1 MCSVAEQCSDR
12 PGWHLY
18 SGGNFTRKCVS
29 TTSIEAPIYILL
41 RAFAYGAIGRRF
53 GKSSPCGGSAFP
65 LSLFEWSF
73 TICPT
78 QYNRKYLYVCIC
90 LSVSI

>member
-41 RAFAYGAIGRRF
+41 RAAIPPAPPLCR
-53 GKSSPCGGSAFP
+53 GKSVRLWCD
-65 LSLFEWSF
+65 WSS
-73 TICPT
+73 I
-78 QYNRKYLYVCIC
+78 RKE
-90 LSVSI
+90 